1 MVSPD
6 LVRGTEES
14 SRVRAV
20 AESRIEKHRVFT
32 SSRFRRAPDRKTQ
45 SLHEFAL
52 SQSPGS
58 KNSESSRVR
67 AFTES
72 RIEKHRVFTSSRF
85 HRVPDR
91 KTQSLHEFALSQSPG
106 SKNTESSRVR
116 AFAETQNDKHR
127 LCAHWG
133 SRGRPA

>member
-32 SSRFRRAPDRKTQ
+32 SSRFRR
-45 SLHEFAL
+45 
-52 SQSPGS
+52 
-58 KNSESSRVR
+58 
-67 AFTES
+67 
-72 RIEKHRVFTSSRF
+72 
-85 HRVPDR
+85 VPDR

-116 AFAETQNDKHR
+116 AFAESRIEKHR
-127 LCAHWG
+127 VFTS
-133 SRGRPA
+133 SRFHRVPERQTQALRALGLPRTPS